1 MLKKTIIRCRKDQAN
16 GKWSAKRGKRIWLA
30 VMTFTR
36 LFRSLPNI
44 IEDRDKVY
52 AIDIIIKRRR

>member
-1 MLKKTIIRCRKDQAN
+1 MRAKTIIRCRKN
-16 GKWSAKRGKRIWLA
+16 EVSGRWSAKRGKIPWLSH
-30 VMTFTR
+30 MTFSR

-52 AIDIIIKRRR
+52 AIDIIIRRK